1 MLEGGGRRSAFGLL
15 GSERRTLVGDIRGR
29 GGVAGIARRSKR
41 KLRDMDFPSA
51 NGRLTGDR
59 VGTIWGPPGGGYG

>member
-1 MLEGGGRRSAFGLL
+1 MLEGSRAAAGVWLA
-15 GSERRTLVGDIRGR
+15 GSDRRTLVGDIRGR